1 MSSSKSFHTYQD
13 YLAKWTEND
22 QKAAE
27 YIKESKHNVIASF
40 YNELNFTK
48 GELPLYVTACA
59 THPVE
64 SRCKLYPKHTQH
76 IVAMCKEVEA
86 FLQSNGFPYRLNRA
100 ATGFTHSG
108 IWPIRCK
115 FDLKQ

>member
-27 YIKESKHNVIASF
+27 YIKENKHNVIASF
-40 YNELNFTK
+40 YYELNFTK
-48 GELPLYVTACA
+48 GELPLYITARS
-59 THPVE
+59 TYPSE
-64 SRCKLYPKHTQH
+64 SRCKLYPRHNQH

-86 FLQSNGFPYRLNRA
+86 FIQLNGFPYRLNHA
-100 ATGFTHSG
+100 KSGFTNCSL
-108 IWPIRCK
+108 WPIRCK
-115 FDLKQ
+115 FDLEQ